1 LQTLVRAAIRPDEQI
16 HFGGHGKP
24 IQSTGGEGTC
34 RDDHAPAGMVFD
46 IAGRVDAKHSQSISI
61 NMAKVKSFGERI
73 ADALVEDG
81 LLTTKQ
87 IEELLE
93 QQKKE
98 GARLIKLI
106 IDKAY
111 VSDQDLAVSM
121 GRVLNVPPVNLAR
134 IAIPPEIFELLPRD
148 TAYNH
153 KVIPV
158 SRLENKLFLAMAD
171 PLNVLA
177 LDDVKRL
184 TRLEITPLIA
194 SEKAILEKLNA
205 IDASKSSSMEDII
218 EDAAKQREADEEA
231 GTIENIR
238 EAVEDVNLD
247 RLAASTEEAPVIKLA
262 NLIVLQAI
270 KDRASDIH
278 LEPFEK
284 TVRLRYRVDGV
295 LIDATPP
302 PKQMQLALASRF
314 KIMSNLDIAERRL
327 PQDGRMRVKVSGRDF
342 DLRVSVLPTVHGEK
356 IVLRVLDKTNLSASV
371 DKLGLDPETFK
382 QFRNAIDAPHGLIL
396 VTGPTGSGKTTTL
409 YSALNELNNPIYNIV
424 TVEDPVE
431 FQIAGINQV
440 PTKKEIGLTFASALR
455 SILRQDPDII
465 MIGEIRDTET
475 AEIAIEAALTG
486 HQVLSTMHCN
496 DAPGAIARLDDMG
509 IAPFLISSSVIL
521 SCAQRLIRRI
531 CSHCKEPVTYPP
543 KMFEDLGIDPA
554 MFAGMQLFRGHGCE
568 RCKNSGYAGR
578 MAIIEAMTM
587 SDQIRKL
594 IIARANTRELAKVAI
609 SQGMRTLRMAAL
621 DRARDGVSTLEQV
634 LVMTSSH

>member
-1 LQTLVRAAIRPDEQI
+1 
-16 HFGGHGKP
+16 
-24 IQSTGGEGTC
+24 
-34 RDDHAPAGMVFD
+34 
-46 IAGRVDAKHSQSISI
+46 
-61 NMAKVKSFGERI
+61 MAKVKSFGERI

-81 LLTTKQ
+81 LLSAKQ

-98 GARLIKLI
+98 GSRLIKLI
-106 IDKAY
+106 LDKAY
-111 VSDQDLAVSM
+111 VSEQDLAVSM

-134 IAIPPEIFELLPRD
+134 ISISPEMLELLPND
-148 TAYNH
+148 TLHNY

-177 LDDVKRL
+177 LDDVRRITKM
-184 TRLEITPLIA
+184 EIAPLIA
-194 SEKAILEKLNA
+194 SEKSLADKLNA
-205 IDASKSSSMEDII
+205 IDAAKSSTIEDII
-218 EDAAKQREADEEA
+218 QDAQKQSEASDEEA
-231 GTIENIR
+231 GTVEAIR
-238 EAVEDVNLD
+238 EGAEDVNLD
-247 RLAASTEEAPVIKLA
+247 QLAASSEEAPVIKLA

-270 KDRASDIH
+270 KDRASDVHI
-278 LEPFEK
+278 EPFEK
-284 TVRLRYRVDGV
+284 TVRLRYRIDGV

-314 KIMSNLDIAERRL
+314 KIMSSLDIAERRL
-327 PQDGRMRVKVSGRDF
+327 PQDGRMRVKVSNRDF
-342 DLRVSVLPTVHGEK
+342 DLRVSVLPTVYGEK
-356 IVLRVLDKTNLSASV
+356 IVLRVLDKSNLSASL
-371 DKLGLDPETFK
+371 DKLGLDPDTFK
-382 QFRNAIDAPHGLIL
+382 EIKAAVDAPHGLIL

-431 FQIAGINQV
+431 FQIPGINQV
-440 PTKKEIGLTFASALR
+440 PTKKEIGLTFANALR

-521 SCAQRLIRRI
+521 SCAQRLMRRI
-531 CSHCKEPVTYPP
+531 CSHCKEPVTYPN
-543 KMFEDLGIDPA
+543 KMFEDLGIDPTA
-554 MFAGMQLFRGHGCE
+554 FTGVQLYRGRGCD
-568 RCKNSGYAGR
+568 RCKNSGYSGR
-578 MAIIEAMTM
+578 MAVIEAMTI
-587 SDQIRKL
+587 SDSIRKL
-594 IIARANTRELAKVAI
+594 IIARANTREIGKVAI
-609 SQGMRTLRMAAL
+609 NQGMRTLRMVAL
-621 DRARDGVSTLEQV
+621 DRAREGLTTLEQT
-634 LVMTSSH
+634 LVITSSH

>member
-1 LQTLVRAAIRPDEQI
+1 
-16 HFGGHGKP
+16 
-24 IQSTGGEGTC
+24 
-34 RDDHAPAGMVFD
+34 
-46 IAGRVDAKHSQSISI
+46 
-61 NMAKVKSFGERI
+61 MAKIKSFGERI

-81 LLTTKQ
+81 LLGANQ
-87 IEELLE
+87 VEALLE

-98 GARLIKLI
+98 GARLVKLVI
-106 IDKAY
+106 EKAY
-111 VSDQDLAVSM
+111 VSEQDLAVCM
-121 GRVLNVPPVNLAR
+121 GRVLNVTPINIARVNIL
-134 IAIPPEIFELLPRD
+134 PELVELFPRE
-148 TAYNH
+148 TMH
-153 KVIPV
+153 SHRVIPV

-177 LDDVKRL
+177 IDDVRRITK
-184 TRLEITPLIA
+184 LEITPLIA
-194 SEKAILEKLNA
+194 SEKAIADKLNA
-205 IDASKSSSMEDII
+205 LDSAKSGSMEDII
-218 EDAAKQREADEEA
+218 QDAQKLQEAEDEA
-231 GTIENIR
+231 GSIENVK
-238 EAVEDVNLD
+238 EATEDISID
-247 RLAASTEEAPVIKLA
+247 KLAASGEEAPVIKLA
-262 NLIVLQAI
+262 NLMIMQAI

-284 TVRLRYRVDGV
+284 TMRLRYRVDGV
-295 LIDATPP
+295 LLDATPP

-327 PQDGRMRVKVSGRDF
+327 PQDGRMRVKVGGKDF
-342 DLRVSVLPTVHGEK
+342 DLRVSILPTVHGEK
-356 IVLRVLDKTNLSASV
+356 IVLRVLDKTNLSASI
-371 DKLGLDPETFK
+371 DKLGLDPDTFK
-382 QFRNAIDAPHGLIL
+382 NFKTAIDAPHGLIL

-409 YSALNELNNPIYNIV
+409 YSALNELNNPVYNII

-431 FQIAGINQV
+431 FQIPGINQV
-440 PTKKEIGLTFASALR
+440 PTKKEIGLSFANALR

-521 SCAQRLIRRI
+521 SCAQRLMRRI
-531 CSHCKEPVTYPP
+531 CSHCKEPVTYPD
-543 KMFEDLGIDPA
+543 KMFNDLGIEPSV
-554 MFAGMQLFRGHGCE
+554 FSGVQLFRGRGCD

-578 MAIIEAMTM
+578 MAIIEAMNI

-594 IIARANTRELAKVAI
+594 IIARASTREMGKVAV
-609 SQGMRTLRMAAL
+609 SQGMKTLRMVGL

-634 LVMTSSH
+634 LVLTSAH